1 MLCKLVNFSDKVSI
15 AVSIHSMVFIAFERF
30 WSIVLPMV
38 PTVITAR
45 HSSRFVAF
53 TWVFAVSIFFRYFFT
68 HKLTYIANKLR
79 CEHDWAEIFDTWE
92 ELWKVDR
99 ITFFI
104 MFVAIPFVLLSFFYS
119 AIIFCLHHQKGR
131 FSHLAL
137 KGQRTTAREN
147 HRVTVMLL
155 LVVILFFIGWTPYYV
170 YIFKH
175 NFSPNSQKWSY
186 GFFRNKNL
194 PQYI

>member
-1 MLCKLVNFSDKVSI
+1 
-15 AVSIHSMVFIAFERF
+15 
-30 WSIVLPMV
+30 
-38 PTVITAR
+38 
-45 HSSRFVAF
+45 
-53 TWVFAVSIFFRYFFT
+53 
-68 HKLTYIANKLR
+68 
-79 CEHDWAEIFDTWE
+79 
-92 ELWKVDR
+92 
-99 ITFFI
+99 
-104 MFVAIPFVLLSFFYS
+104 MFVAIPFVLLNFFYS

-155 LVVILFFIGWTPYYV
+155 LVVILFFIGWKPYYV

-186 GFFRNKNL
+186 GFFRNLKFTAIYLNYANAGLNPLIYYTFNDTYRTGSRKLLSNL
-194 PQYI
+194 WIFCCPCLILGRPSYLL